1 MENRYAEARPNA
13 AAMIAA
19 FCPGGVM
26 RTSVSADAAHRRMT
40 LIGVQGIRNLPPKIV
55 LVKASGTVSG
65 WN

>member
-1 MENRYAEARPNA
+1 
-13 AAMIAA
+13 MIAA

-26 RTSVSADAAHRRMT
+26 RTSVSADATHRRIT
-40 LIGVQGIRNLPPKIV
+40 LIGIQGIRNLPPKMV